1 MSRYTLNL
9 TRRVTV
15 RFTEEQ
21 YKELEDIAIE
31 ERFHISEVVRS
42 LSVGFLRQRRKLAS
56 LTGLRP

>member
-21 YKELEDIAIE
+21 FKELEEIAIE

-42 LSVGFLRQRRKLAS
+42 LSVGFLRQRRKLTS
-56 LTGLRP
+56 LAGSRP